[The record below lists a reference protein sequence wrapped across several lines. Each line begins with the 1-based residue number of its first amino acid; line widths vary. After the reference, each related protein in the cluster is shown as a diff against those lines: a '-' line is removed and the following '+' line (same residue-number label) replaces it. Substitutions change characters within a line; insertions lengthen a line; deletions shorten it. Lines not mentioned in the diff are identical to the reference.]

1 MSYWRPRAG
10 RAGSGHD
17 GLFPKTRANQTQMKT
32 LTETT
37 STLASFVKANNDR
50 DIDSGTAC
58 FSKDAIVYDD
68 GQIMRGVDEIR
79 EWIAQL
85 FRQFQY
91 VVAPTKVRELTNGA
105 VLTATITGNFPGGQ
119 VSLDYH
125 CRSLGDKID
134 VMVILPSPVAK

>member
-1 MSYWRPRAG
+1 MSYWRPRA
-10 RAGSGHD
+10 RKAGSGHD
-17 GLFPKTRANQTQMKT
+17 GLFPKTGANQTQMKT

-85 FRQFQY
+85 FRLFQY

-105 VLTATITGNFPGGQ
+105 VLTATITGNFPGEQ

-125 CRSLGDKID
+125 RRSLSRTLDRKGIQ
-134 VMVILPSPVAK
+134 PTPVA

>member
-1 MSYWRPRAG
+1 
-10 RAGSGHD
+10 
-17 GLFPKTRANQTQMKT
+17 MKT

-50 DIDSGTAC
+50 DIDSGTVC